1 LAAAGL
7 LAGCGDS
14 DVREV
19 RDWME
24 QVQRDTHPSVKPL
37 SAPKDFIPYA
47 YNAGAAIDPFDQN
60 KLLGELAR
68 TAATRPNPNQPD
80 LKRKRELL
88 EKLPARHHAD
98 GRHHAEGGRRYA
110 LVQIDRAVYQVRP
123 GQRIGQNFG
132 VVTRVGEDA
141 VDIREVVQDA
151 AGDWVE
157 RMAKLELQ
165 TKENREMTRFLQFA
179 GAACCWHWAQ
189 APCWRRTTRSNRSA
203 PTSRAATWSSTSR

>member
-1 LAAAGL
+1 MNARIVMGGLLAML

-24 QVQRDTHPSVKPL
+24 QVKHDTRPAVKPL
-37 SAPKDFIPYA
+37 PEPKDFLPYA
-47 YNAGAAIDPFDQN
+47 YGARQAVDPFNPN

-68 TAATRPNPNQPD
+68 AAATSNNPNQPD
-80 LKRKRELL
+80 MQRPREQL
-88 EKLPARHHAD
+88 ETYPLDTMQMVGTMEK
-98 GRHHAEGGRRYA
+98 GGVRYA
-110 LVQIDRAVYQVRP
+110 LLQVDRSLYQVRA

-151 AGDWVE
+151 AGEWTG
-157 RMAKLELQ
+157 RMSKLELQ
-165 TKENREMTRFLQFA
+165 TKENRK
-179 GAACCWHWAQ
+179 
-189 APCWRRTTRSNRSA
+189 
-203 PTSRAATWSSTSR
+203 